1 MADDRNMT
9 TKTTTTI
16 TGYIFDMTELLSFFE
31 GFYLDFQM
39 LDPIESS
46 MTGFSRY
53 VGWVLFSPF
62 VTWVSNVDLSTYTH
76 NEEPFLSALVL
87 VYYLSTLL

>member
-1 MADDRNMT
+1 
-9 TKTTTTI
+9 
-16 TGYIFDMTELLSFFE
+16 MTELLHFR

-62 VTWVSNVDLSTYTH
+62 ATWVSNVDLSTYTH
-76 NEEPFLSALVL
+76 NEEPFLSALVWFINL
-87 VYYLSTLL
+87 YQHFKNYFLPTFYFIPNSFREKNNQL